1 MTEPEL
7 PPPPPSAPPPIVPGR
22 PFTGEPRRAPSG
34 CSRPL
39 LFGCGGI
46 VVLLGIAAIVFVIK
60 AKDLLAWTM
69 RELEQQVVAA
79 WPADASADERAR
91 LDRGFAAALDKIKQG
106 DVEPPALFALQR
118 QLSKAAEKSQQR
130 KLTRDDVL
138 DLLSALER
146 VGGLL
151 TPDSDELPAPPAAEP
166 APAESSAA
174 PPGAST

>member
-1 MTEPEL
+1 M
-7 PPPPPSAPPPIVPGR
+7 PG
-22 PFTGEPRRAPSG
+22 G

-39 LFGCGGI
+39 LLGCGGI
-46 VVLLGIAAIVFVIK
+46 VILLGIAAIVFVVK

-79 WPADASADERAR
+79 WPADASAEERSR

-106 DVEPPALFALQR
+106 EVEPPALFALQR
-118 QLSKAAEKSQQR
+118 QLAKAADKSQKKQ
-130 KLTRDDVL
+130 LTRDDVL

-151 TPDSDELPAPPAAEP
+151 KPDSEETPAAPSAEP
-166 APAESSAA
+166 PPPSAA
-174 PPGAST
+174 PPPGAST